1 MFSVYKQIS
10 MKETHYKLALRTI
23 WRGLVIFVKSWAVTL
38 DRLLGDVLR
47 GIARHWVFAAVL
59 VALYVVMFV
68 TMAQSRAQY
77 HHTCMVNYQLSQ
89 SVDSLKLMIQR

>member
-1 MFSVYKQIS
+1 
-10 MKETHYKLALRTI
+10 MKDKTHYRLALTTMAK
-23 WRGLVIFVKSWAVTL
+23 GLCIFFHSWAVTL

-47 GIARHWVFAAVL
+47 GIARHWLFAAVL
-59 VALYVVMFV
+59 VAIYVVMFV
-68 TMAQSRAQY
+68 TMAQSRARY